1 MSRYLRIQTLDF
13 NMFQFHSRFALHAA
27 MSCLALLILTS
38 GCNSAAEESASQKTS
53 QKPRETGL
61 VTLTQDEIRSGAIV
75 IQPVTRGEFKV
86 HRDFPATV
94 VPDHRTTADITTLVR
109 GRVLD
114 VYADLGQQVKADDL
128 LAILYSSDLGMAQSA
143 FVKAGAKLYVAERA
157 YERAKMLL
165 QEKVIGLA
173 EAQRRQGEMLSLRAE
188 KREAEDRL
196 QQLGM
201 TEEQI
206 TRLNK
211 DHRIL
216 SYVPI
221 TAPFA
226 GRVIARNL
234 TKGEVVEVTEK
245 LFIIADL
252 SEVLVMA
259 NIPEKDIPFI
269 RSDAGSSDKSGVEQ
283 LVDVLLTA
291 YPGEVFHGKITY
303 VGDVL
308 DAATRTMK
316 LRLEVPNP
324 HRKLKPEMYAT
335 IRVHSLP
342 EPNVLMV
349 PEAAVQRE
357 RDRRFVF
364 VQRDA
369 RTFEARDIQL
379 GDSNGEV
386 VKVLDGL
393 REGESI
399 VVKGA
404 YVLKSELLSDQI

>member
-1 MSRYLRIQTLDF
+1 MVSTFSRIVSYPV
-13 NMFQFHSRFALHAA
+13 MG
-27 MSCLALLILTS
+27 CLALLMLA
-38 GCNSAAEESASQKTS
+38 GCNSAAEESAAQKAS
-53 QKPRETGL
+53 KKPHETGL
-61 VTLTQDEIRSGAIV
+61 VTLTQDEIRSSAIV
-75 IQPVTRGEFKV
+75 IEPVVRGEFKV

-94 VPDHRTTADITTLVR
+94 VPDHRTTAEITALVR
-109 GRVLD
+109 GRVVD

-128 LAILYSSDLGMAQSA
+128 LAILYSSDLGMAQSTYL
-143 FVKAGAKLYVAERA
+143 KAGAKLFVAERA
-157 YERAKMLL
+157 FERAKMLL

-196 QQLGM
+196 RLLGM
-201 TEEQI
+201 SEDQI
-206 TRLNK
+206 TKLNK
-211 DHRIL
+211 DQKIV

-221 TAPFA
+221 TAPFD

-245 LFIIADL
+245 LFTIADL
-252 SEVLVMA
+252 SEVWVMA

-269 RSDAGSSDKSGVEQ
+269 RADAGTSDKSSVEQ
-283 LVDVLLTA
+283 IVDVLLTA
-291 YPGEVFHGKITY
+291 YPGEVFHGKVTY

-308 DAATRTMK
+308 EVATRTMN

-324 HRKLKPEMYAT
+324 HRKLKPQMYAT

-349 PEAAVQRE
+349 REVAVQRE

-369 RTFEARDIQL
+369 HTFEARDVQL
-379 GDSNGEV
+379 GESNGEV
-386 VKVLDGL
+386 FKVLDGL
-393 REGESI
+393 REGEPV

-404 YVLKSELLSDQI
+404 FVLKSELLSDQI

>member
-1 MSRYLRIQTLDF
+1 MVSTFSRIVSYPV
-13 NMFQFHSRFALHAA
+13 MG
-27 MSCLALLILTS
+27 CLALLMLA
-38 GCNSAAEESASQKTS
+38 GCNSAAEESAAQKAS
-53 QKPRETGL
+53 KKPHETGL
-61 VTLTQDEIRSGAIV
+61 VTLTQDEIRSSAIV
-75 IQPVTRGEFKV
+75 IEPVVRGEFKV

-94 VPDHRTTADITTLVR
+94 VPDHRTTAEITALVR
-109 GRVLD
+109 GRVVD

-128 LAILYSSDLGMAQSA
+128 LAILYSSDLGMAQSTYL
-143 FVKAGAKLYVAERA
+143 KAGAKLFVAERA
-157 YERAKMLL
+157 FERAKMLL

-196 QQLGM
+196 RLLGM
-201 TEEQI
+201 SEDQI
-206 TRLNK
+206 TKLNK
-211 DHRIL
+211 DQKIV

-221 TAPFA
+221 TAPFD

-245 LFIIADL
+245 LFTIADL
-252 SEVLVMA
+252 SEVWVMA

-269 RSDAGSSDKSGVEQ
+269 RADAGTSDKSSVEQ
-283 LVDVLLTA
+283 IVDVLLTA
-291 YPGEVFHGKITY
+291 YPGEVFHGKVTY

-308 DAATRTMK
+308 EVATRTMN

-324 HRKLKPEMYAT
+324 HRKLKPQMYAT

-342 EPNVLMV
+342 EQNVLMV
-349 PEAAVQRE
+349 PEVAVQRE

-369 RTFEARDIQL
+369 HTFEARDVQL
-379 GDSNGEV
+379 GESNGEV
-386 VKVLDGL
+386 FKVLDGL
-393 REGESI
+393 REGEPV

-404 YVLKSELLSDQI
+404 FVLKSELLSDQI

>member
-1 MSRYLRIQTLDF
+1 MVSTFSRIVSYPV
-13 NMFQFHSRFALHAA
+13 MG
-27 MSCLALLILTS
+27 CLALLMLA
-38 GCNSAAEESASQKTS
+38 GCNSAAEESAAQKAS
-53 QKPRETGL
+53 KKPHETGL
-61 VTLTQDEIRSGAIV
+61 VTLTQDEIRSSAIV
-75 IQPVTRGEFKV
+75 IEPVVRGEFKV

-94 VPDHRTTADITTLVR
+94 VPDHRTTAEITALVR
-109 GRVLD
+109 GRVVD

-128 LAILYSSDLGMAQSA
+128 LAILYSSDLGMAQSTYL
-143 FVKAGAKLYVAERA
+143 KAGAKLFVAERA
-157 YERAKMLL
+157 FERAKMLL

-196 QQLGM
+196 RLLGM
-201 TEEQI
+201 SEDQI
-206 TRLNK
+206 TKLNK
-211 DHRIL
+211 DQKIV

-221 TAPFA
+221 TAPFD

-245 LFIIADL
+245 LFTIADL
-252 SEVLVMA
+252 SEVWVMA

-269 RSDAGSSDKSGVEQ
+269 RADAGTSDKSSVEQ
-283 LVDVLLTA
+283 IVDVLLTA
-291 YPGEVFHGKITY
+291 YPGEVFHGKVTY

-308 DAATRTMK
+308 EVATRTMN

-324 HRKLKPEMYAT
+324 HRKLKPQMYAT

-342 EPNVLMV
+342 EQNVLMV
-349 PEAAVQRE
+349 PEVAVQRE

-369 RTFEARDIQL
+369 HTFEARDVQI
-379 GDSNGEV
+379 GESNGEV
-386 VKVLDGL
+386 FKVLDGL
-393 REGESI
+393 REGEPV